1 MYVYVRLLQPRP
13 CARPTSSAVELDA
26 VSGCHGDA
34 MARTTARIAAMKR
47 AVRKLVRLW
56 LLSCFQALKIVQA
69 STVTMTTALNSPLL
83 RNFSVGK
90 HSCIS
95 KKGKK
100 FRFFFFFGLFLHCA
114 VERRTAETGLCIVIK
129 ITVNRQRGKK
139 ARWKLFILFL
149 DTIHQ

>member
-56 LLSCFQALKIVQA
+56 LLSCFQPLKIVQA

-90 HSCIS
+90 HSCIL

-100 FRFFFFFGLFLHCA
+100 FRFFFFLFWSVPSLCCGKTN
-114 VERRTAETGLCIVIK
+114 RRDRPVYC
-129 ITVNRQRGKK
+129 
-139 ARWKLFILFL
+139 
-149 DTIHQ
+149 D

>member
-56 LLSCFQALKIVQA
+56 LLSCFQPLKIVQA

-90 HSCIS
+90 HSCIL

-100 FRFFFFFGLFLHCA
+100 FSFFFFFFGLFLHCA

-129 ITVNRQRGKK
+129 ITVNRQRGGKS
-139 ARWKLFILFL
+139 
-149 DTIHQ
+149 